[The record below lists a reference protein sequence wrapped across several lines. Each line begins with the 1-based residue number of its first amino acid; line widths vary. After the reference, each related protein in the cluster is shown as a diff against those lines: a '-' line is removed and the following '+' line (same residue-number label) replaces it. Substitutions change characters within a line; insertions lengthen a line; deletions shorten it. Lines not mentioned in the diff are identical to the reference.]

1 MFKTSQI
8 YRNNLNK
15 NMKSL
20 TTGKYIHIKKLC
32 NDNHHLQMLA
42 IDQRPPIFNLIKS
55 KKKKYKFKDVV
66 DFKKQI
72 SLSLSQYSTAVLMD
86 PVYSIPN
93 LITTSKCSG
102 LIITLEDHA
111 FTEKGEG
118 RYSKNIKNWTVE
130 KIKKIGGDAVKVLA
144 WYRPDADQKSVNHQ
158 KKYIETIGKQCE
170 KYDIPFLL
178 ELLVYPFKNEIG
190 YSKDYKEQLDKNQ
203 NHIIDS
209 VKEFSK
215 AKYKVDIFKLESP
228 VDSKYLENSKFTK
241 VTENAF
247 KQLSKATKNIPW
259 VMLSSGMS
267 KKSFFNCLKL
277 AYKNG
282 ASGYLA
288 GRTIWLDAFKDYPN
302 YQKIKKNLNKES
314 ANYVKKLNAL
324 TNNNAQSLE
333 NYLKNKLIQKNSIN
347 FKNTYKG
354 F

>member
-1 MFKTSQI
+1 MRS
-8 YRNNLNK
+8 NNI
-15 NMKSL
+15 
-20 TTGKYIHIKKLC
+20 GKLIHIKKLC
-32 NDNHHLQMLA
+32 NDQGHLQMLA
-42 IDQRPPIFNLIKS
+42 IDQRPPIFNLIRE
-55 KKKKYKFKDVV
+55 KKKAYTYKDVV

-72 SLSLSQYSTAVLMD
+72 SLNLSQHSTAILMD
-86 PVYSIPN
+86 PVYSVPSLIPS
-93 LITTSKCSG
+93 SKSKG
-102 LIITLEDHA
+102 LIITLEDHN
-111 FTEKGEG
+111 FIEKGKG

-130 KIKKIGGDAVKVLA
+130 KIKRIGGDAVKVLA
-144 WYRPDADQKSVNHQ
+144 WYRPDADQKSIKHQ

-203 NHIIDS
+203 NHVIDS

-215 AKYKVDIFKLESP
+215 TKYKVDIFKLESP
-228 VDSKYLENSKFTK
+228 VDSDKLQNGKFTK
-241 VTENAF
+241 TTEDAF
-247 KQLSKATKNIPW
+247 KQLSKVTRNIPW

-267 KKSFFNCLKL
+267 KESFLNCLKL

-288 GRTIWLDAFKDYPN
+288 GRTIWLDAFRDYPN
-302 YQKIKKNLNKES
+302 YKKITTKLNKES
-314 ANYVKKLNAL
+314 VNYVKKLNELTKKNAL
-324 TNNNAQSLE
+324 SLE
-333 NYLKNKLIQKNSIN
+333 KYLTQKLIQNNSSN

>member
-1 MFKTSQI
+1 
-8 YRNNLNK
+8 
-15 NMKSL
+15 MKYL

-32 NDNHHLQMLA
+32 NENHHLQMLA

-55 KKKKYKFKDVV
+55 KKKKFNFKDVV

-72 SLSLSQYSTAVLMD
+72 SLNLSQHSTAILMD

-93 LITTSKCSG
+93 LITTSKCNG

-111 FTEKGEG
+111 FTEKGRG
-118 RYSKNIKNWTVE
+118 RYSKNINNWTVE

-144 WYRPDADQKSVNHQ
+144 WYRPDADQKSIKHQ
-158 KKYIETIGKQCE
+158 KKYIQMIGKQCE

-178 ELLVYPFKNEIG
+178 ELLVYPFKNETG
-190 YSKDYKEQLDKNQ
+190 YSKDYKEQQNKNQ
-203 NHIIDS
+203 NHVIES

-215 AKYKVDIFKLESP
+215 VKYKVDIFKLESP
-228 VDSKYLENSKFTK
+228 VDSSKLEKGTFTK
-241 VTENAF
+241 ATQEAF
-247 KQLSKATKNIPW
+247 KKLSLATKDIPW

-267 KKSFFNCLKL
+267 KKSFYNCLKL

-302 YQKIKKNLNKES
+302 YKKITQSLRNES
-314 ANYVKKLNAL
+314 ANYVKKLNTL
-324 TNNNAQSLE
+324 TKKNAQSLDK
-333 NYLKNKLIQKNSIN
+333 YLANKLIQKKSKN
-347 FKNTYKG
+347 FKNVYKG

>member
-1 MFKTSQI
+1 
-8 YRNNLNK
+8 
-15 NMKSL
+15 MKSI

-42 IDQRPPIFNLIKS
+42 IDQRPPIFNLIK
-55 KKKKYKFKDVV
+55 KKKKNYTYEDVV
-66 DFKKQI
+66 DFKKHI
-72 SLSLSQYSTAVLMD
+72 SLNLSQYSTAILMD
-86 PVYSIPN
+86 PVYSVPN
-93 LITTSKCSG
+93 LVTTSKCNG
-102 LIITLEDHA
+102 LIITLEEHA
-111 FTEKGEG
+111 FIEKGQG

-144 WYRPDADQKSVNHQ
+144 WYRPDADQKSIKHQ

-203 NHIIDS
+203 NHVIDS

-215 AKYKVDIFKLESP
+215 SKYKVDIFKLESP
-228 VDSKYLENSKFTK
+228 VDSNKLKSSKFTK
-241 VTENAF
+241 ATENAF
-247 KQLSKATKNIPW
+247 KQLSKATRNIPW

-267 KKSFFNCLKL
+267 KQSFFNCLKL

-314 ANYVKKLNAL
+314 VNYVKKLNLL
-324 TNNNAQSLE
+324 TKNKAFPLE
-333 NYLKNKLIQKNSIN
+333 NYLKNKLIQKKSIN

>member
-1 MFKTSQI
+1 MRS
-8 YRNNLNK
+8 NNI
-15 NMKSL
+15 
-20 TTGKYIHIKKLC
+20 GKLIHIKKLC
-32 NDNHHLQMLA
+32 NDQSHLQMLA
-42 IDQRPPIFNLIKS
+42 IDQRPPIFNLIS
-55 KKKKYKFKDVV
+55 KKKRNYTYKDVV
-66 DFKKQI
+66 EFKKYI
-72 SLSLSQYSTAVLMD
+72 SLNLSKHSTAILMD
-86 PVYSIPN
+86 PVYSLPSLIPS
-93 LITTSKCSG
+93 SKSKG
-102 LIITLEDHA
+102 LIVTLEDHD
-111 FTEKGEG
+111 FIEKGKG
-118 RYSKNIKNWTVE
+118 RYSKNIKNWTVG
-130 KIKKIGGDAVKVLA
+130 KIKRIGGDAVKVLA
-144 WYRPDADQKSVNHQ
+144 WYRPDADQKSIQHQ
-158 KKYIETIGKQCE
+158 KEYIETIGKQCE

-203 NHIIDS
+203 NHVIDS

-228 VDSKYLENSKFTK
+228 VDSSQLQNSKFTK
-241 VTENAF
+241 ITEDAF
-247 KQLSKATKNIPW
+247 KQLSRATRNIPW

-302 YQKIKKNLNKES
+302 YKKITTKLNKES
-314 ANYVKKLNAL
+314 VSYVKKLNEL
-324 TNNNAQSLE
+324 TKKNAQSLE
-333 NYLKNKLIQKNSIN
+333 KYLTRKLIQKNSSK

>member
-1 MFKTSQI
+1 
-8 YRNNLNK
+8 
-15 NMKSL
+15 MKSI

-42 IDQRPPIFNLIKS
+42 IDQRPPIFNLIK
-55 KKKKYKFKDVV
+55 KKKKNYTYEDVV
-66 DFKKQI
+66 DFKKHI
-72 SLSLSQYSTAVLMD
+72 SLNLSQYSTAILMD
-86 PVYSIPN
+86 PVYSVPN
-93 LITTSKCSG
+93 LVTTSKCNG
-102 LIITLEDHA
+102 LIITLEEHA
-111 FTEKGEG
+111 FIEKGQG

-144 WYRPDADQKSVNHQ
+144 WYRPDADQKSIKHQ

-190 YSKDYKEQLDKNQ
+190 YSKDYKEQLDKNH
-203 NHIIDS
+203 NHVIDS

-215 AKYKVDIFKLESP
+215 SKYKVDIFKLESP
-228 VDSKYLENSKFTK
+228 VDSYKLKSSIFTK
-241 VTENAF
+241 ATENAF
-247 KQLSKATKNIPW
+247 KQLSKATRNIPW

-267 KKSFFNCLKL
+267 KQSFFNCLKL

-314 ANYVKKLNAL
+314 VSYVKKLNLL
-324 TNNNAQSLE
+324 TKNKAFPLE
-333 NYLKNKLIQKNSIN
+333 NYLKNKLIQKKSIN